1 MKSGRKPKLLIERQV
16 PDDKKSGLETLV
28 SNSRTRKRKAPE
40 DEMISNTPVKMKTTS
55 NVIC

>member
-1 MKSGRKPKLLIERQV
+1 
-16 PDDKKSGLETLV
+16 V

-40 DEMISNTPVKMKTTS
+40 DEIIKNTPVKMITTS

>member
-1 MKSGRKPKLLIERQV
+1 MKSGRNPKLLIERPV
-16 PDDKKSGLETLV
+16 PDDKDSGLETPV

-40 DEMISNTPVKMKTTS
+40 DEIIKNTPVKMITTS

>member
-1 MKSGRKPKLLIERQV
+1 
-16 PDDKKSGLETLV
+16 V